1 MASNE
6 EKKPE
11 EEEEEERKIPV
22 FTVLR
27 NGAILKNIFVID
39 KSPLPSPTSSEPSI
53 ENEENPVQET
63 EEILSLG
70 RHPDCSIVLNHPSI
84 SRFHLQINSRPS
96 SQKLFVTDLS
106 SVHGTWVS
114 GKKIE
119 PGFRVELNEGDTIRV
134 GGSTRYYRLHWVPL
148 SRAYDMETPFISPLD
163 MAMIEEKREENP
175 VLEEENEAKMSQDE
189 NLVATERESVEEKGS
204 LEVAGKDDERY
215 QAMDSTSVENR
226 ETKSLDLI
234 LQDVGSLYCEE
245 ICESIAKKEILSAA
259 LVPDESMDS
268 LFYDANEDIEISFR
282 NDHNVKDILSPT
294 TVQGVISET
303 KCRQYDGHNQSPEY
317 FSVRQELPETETKG
331 SSMIRESNAVFSSLS
346 TAEVESQSAS
356 EMLGATENGSLL
368 RKGHEPIN
376 IFSHGI
382 EMVNLSLPVK
392 DLSENDSKKVRK
404 ENQTLEH
411 LVALEPTYKEGNQG
425 NFTANLLVNLN
436 SACSDDQAVS
446 LKSTYEEGNQEKF
459 TANLLE
465 NLNSACSGDHAVA
478 LDPTYEE
485 GTREHFTANLLE
497 NLNTSSCSDDHAVA
511 LDPTYEEGTQEN
523 FTTNLLENL
532 NSSCSDDH
540 AADDMLE
547 VENQNLSRD
556 DHGQSVYTS
565 ICSALLAA
573 ESVSSSFPVG
583 LLSEIIDS
591 KKCQTPESVLASIE
605 NQENLQSS
613 HVRSEKKQSSRNI
626 WSRRGKPKAVLQLQT
641 SRSREKNR
649 GDDVEWENQE
659 NIENRS
665 ISKTIF
671 PGSEAAEEVLTPGKE
686 NYSPNTLLLKSLKK
700 KGKREETQLSNSRR
714 STSSKIAFSPYKQPE
729 EEMIAS
735 PDKENQTPKVL
746 QQTKLAIPASRNQ
759 VKFKQEMVLEE
770 CKAERVPLQ
779 SLLVNFSGNSN
790 SEASVPNDATRSSIS
805 VNCSQIMRKS
815 NFTGDGKRRWTMVAD
830 TASLVDKESRKSL
843 QLLQGLKGTH
853 LVIPK
858 MVIRELDCLKRRS
871 SLFRKKTEASLVLE
885 WIEECM
891 VRTPWWIHVQSSMEE
906 GRHIAPTPPASPQSR
921 FSQGSEGFPC
931 GTGSSVPFP
940 AHGSFLEIVSPT
952 AEDHILEYAL
962 SYRKMNRD
970 GQLIL
975 LTNDVTLKIKAM
987 SEGLICETAKECR
1000 DSLVNPFSERFLWA
1014 DSSPRGQ
1021 TWSVSDDLVLK
1032 ERYYQS
1038 PSKKSSK
1045 GEGAKGLKL
1054 ILLHNS
1060 QYGQI
1065 SQSEQCSLFRNRYLF

>member
-1 MASNE
+1 M
-6 EKKPE
+6 
-11 EEEEEERKIPV
+11 
-22 FTVLR
+22 
-27 NGAILKNIFVID
+27 
-39 KSPLPSPTSSEPSI
+39 
-53 ENEENPVQET
+53 
-63 EEILSLG
+63 
-70 RHPDCSIVLNHPSI
+70 
-84 SRFHLQINSRPS
+84 
-96 SQKLFVTDLS
+96 
-106 SVHGTWVS
+106 
-114 GKKIE
+114 
-119 PGFRVELNEGDTIRV
+119 
-134 GGSTRYYRLHWVPL
+134 
-148 SRAYDMETPFISPLD
+148 
-163 MAMIEEKREENP
+163 
-175 VLEEENEAKMSQDE
+175 
-189 NLVATERESVEEKGS
+189 ATERESVEEKGS
-204 LEVAGKDDERY
+204 QEVAGKDDERY

-245 ICESIAKKEILSAA
+245 ICESAA

-282 NDHNVKDILSPT
+282 NDHNVRDILSPT

-346 TAEVESQSAS
+346 TTEVESQSAS

-411 LVALEPTYKEGNQG
+411 LVALEPTYKEGNHG
-425 NFTANLLVNLN
+425 NFTANLLVNLI

-446 LKSTYEEGNQEKF
+446 LKSTYEEGNQEDF

-465 NLNSACSGDHAVA
+465 NLNSACVGDHAI
-478 LDPTYEE
+478 
-485 GTREHFTANLLE
+485 
-497 NLNTSSCSDDHAVA
+497 A

-523 FTTNLLENL
+523 FTTNLLANL

-540 AADDMLE
+540 AAADMLE

-556 DHGQSVYTS
+556 DHGQSEYTS

-613 HVRSEKKQSSRNI
+613 HVRSERKQSSRNI

-641 SRSREKNR
+641 SRNREKNR

-779 SLLVNFSGNSN
+779 SLVVNFSGNSN

-891 VRTPWWIHVQSSMEE
+891 VTTPWWIHVQSSMEE

-931 GTGSSVPFP
+931 GTVSSVPFP

-1000 DSLVNPFSERFLWA
+1000 DSLVNPFSVRFLWA

-1032 ERYYQS
+1032 ERYYRS

-1045 GEGAKGLKL
+1045 GECAKGLKL

-1065 SQSEQCSLFRNRYLF
+1065 NQSEQFSMFRNRYLF